1 MIICSFLMPLAL
13 LDHIHLQP
21 YHWNYVAS
29 KCSYKLVICQHC
41 VHTSRIK
48 ILVKSVR
55 VGACLLSTNCFAH
68 KTLYVHSFHH
78 FPSAAL
84 HHGKYQGTCRW
95 YVIQVS
101 LTFQLFSFFS
111 LQKIPL
117 RGTRCMGSWP
127 SSIHLSIQTLL
138 SNNVPFKL

>member
-1 MIICSFLMPLAL
+1 MPLAL

-84 HHGKYQGTCRW
+84 HHGKYQGTCSNRW

-101 LTFQLFSFFS
+101 LTFQFFYS
-111 LQKIPL
+111 ADRKYHYGAHTTWVLGLPPYTTIF
-117 RGTRCMGSWP
+117 
-127 SSIHLSIQTLL
+127 IHYQVITCLSDI
-138 SNNVPFKL
+138 K